1 MSPLVDAAKWI
12 LLLSWIV
19 SAGVLAWNHQRVR
32 QERKRRGIPEEKPSI
47 RDPRSMKGLAIEGFS
62 FLLAV
67 VFSSFSDP
75 PAEWQCV
82 GSILFA
88 VIAAGLFVWALRHL
102 DLEWRIKAVVTEDHR
117 LVTTGPYSVM
127 RHPVFAALVSLL
139 VASTL
144 LTNPL
149 WGMVVCLAVCLYGTE
164 IRVKAEDGLLERRF
178 GQEYREY
185 RSRVAAYIP
194 FLR

>member
-1 MSPLVDAAKWI
+1 MSPLVDAAKWM

-19 SAGVLAWNHQRVR
+19 SGGVLGWNHRRVR
-32 QERKRRGIPEEKPSI
+32 GERRRRGIAEEKPSI
-47 RDPRSMKGLAIEGFS
+47 RDSRSMKGLAIEGLS

-67 VFSSFSDP
+67 VFSSFSDGP
-75 PAEWQCV
+75 GDWQCV
-82 GSILFA
+82 GSMVFA

-117 LVTTGPYSVM
+117 LVTSGPYRVV
-127 RHPVFAALVSLL
+127 RHPVFLALVSLL
-139 VASTL
+139 VASAL
-144 LTNPL
+144 LTNPW
-149 WGMVVCLAVCLYGTE
+149 WGTVVCLAVCLYGTE

>member
-19 SAGVLAWNHQRVR
+19 SAGVLGWNHKRVR
-32 QERKRRGIPEEKPSI
+32 AERKRRGIAEERPSI
-47 RDPRSMKGLAIEGFS
+47 RDARSMKGLAIEGLS
-62 FLLAV
+62 FGLAV

-75 PAEWQCV
+75 PREWQCM
-82 GSILFA
+82 GSILFS

-117 LVTTGPYSVM
+117 LVTTGPYGFV

-139 VASTL
+139 LASTL
-144 LTNPL
+144 LTNPW
-149 WGMVVCLAVCLYGTE
+149 WGTVVCLAVCLYGTE
-164 IRVKAEDGLLERRF
+164 IRVRAEDGLLERRF
-178 GQEYREY
+178 GQEFTEY
-185 RSRVAAYIP
+185 KARVAAYIP